1 LSEIPKTHSL
11 VRLEKTV
18 KAELDEL
25 GKKKDTYSQII
36 KRLIDSFKE
45 VNRIE

>member
-1 LSEIPKTHSL
+1 MSYTKTHSL
-11 VRLEKTV
+11 VRVEKTV
-18 KAELDEL
+18 KAELDVL

-45 VNRIE
+45 ANQID